1 MGCRIHLERR
11 LERRVWCDV
20 EILVRGKDVGH
31 VQGIIPRRR
40 RSCRPDPFFVLR
52 PISVTRSHNVTRV
65 PSVTERPTPSHL
77 SLPAVHVPPSCPRH
91 SLAASTTQSTQ
102 TRPRT
107 PWQPFATTT
116 TMATATP
123 PPSFPPSPHAS
134 PPMAPPRSLP
144 PCTIIPAESYST
156 RRSRWAS
163 SS

>member
-1 MGCRIHLERR
+1 M
-11 LERRVWCDV
+11 WCDV

-52 PISVTRSHNVTRV
+52 PISVTRSHTVTPCRTSPNV
-65 PSVTERPTPSHL
+65 PLHHISVSQPCTT
-77 SLPAVHVPPSCPRH
+77 PPSCPRH